1 MILGVDVGGSTT
13 KIVGFN
19 PAGELIGT
27 LRVKADDPV
36 TSMYGAVG
44 HFMRAQRLL
53 ASDISRV
60 MLTGV
65 GSAQFEENVF
75 DIPTFKVDEFQAIG
89 YGGLYLSGL
98 KAAYVVSM
106 GTGTAFVRADKD
118 GVSHIG
124 GSGVGGGT
132 LVGLGSILLGKED
145 ISAILELAD
154 RGQTQNVDLSIG
166 QIMRNESHALP
177 ADLTA
182 ANFGRIKSTATEAD
196 YAAGI
201 LNMIFQTVGMLA
213 AFAARGDSLRDFV
226 LTGTLATLPQAEQI
240 LGTITDLH
248 GVRFIIPPKAVYAT
262 AVGAALRPHGEQS
275 HA

>member
-106 GTGTAFVRADKD
+106 GTARPLCGPTRTAFRTSAARAW
-118 GVSHIG
+118 GRHAGRAGLHFAGQGGHLGHIG
-124 GSGVGGGT
+124 AGRPGSDPKCRP
-132 LVGLGSILLGKED
+132 LH
-145 ISAILELAD
+145 
-154 RGQTQNVDLSIG
+154 R
-166 QIMRNESHALP
+166 
-177 ADLTA
+177 
-182 ANFGRIKSTATEAD
+182 AD
-196 YAAGI
+196 YA
-201 LNMIFQTVGMLA
+201 QRKPR
-213 AFAARGDSLRDFV
+213 AAR
-226 LTGTLATLPQAEQI
+226 
-240 LGTITDLH
+240 
-248 GVRFIIPPKAVYAT
+248 
-262 AVGAALRPHGEQS
+262 RPNRRQLWPD
-275 HA
+275 